1 MRISDWSSD
10 VCSSDLLAIDRGCQ
24 RHDLEVPQLM
34 DFCRL
39 HQYRFERCAKAN
51 LSTDTDEQRLDR
63 LRGFA
68 TCRQQGF
75 IERVAGRQHAN
86 RAFENGWKLLDDLG
100 AAARKIGRAACRER
114 GGQ

>member
-1 MRISDWSSD
+1 
-10 VCSSDLLAIDRGCQ
+10 
-24 RHDLEVPQLM
+24 M

-86 RAFENGWKLLDDLG
+86 RAFEKGWKLLDDLG
-100 AAARKIGRAACRER
+100 AAARSALREDEPADDDR
-114 GGQ
+114 GNDKRSEEHTSELQSLMRISYAV

>member
-1 MRISDWSSD
+1 
-10 VCSSDLLAIDRGCQ
+10 
-24 RHDLEVPQLM
+24 M

-86 RAFENGWKLLDDLG
+86 RAFENGWKLLGDLG
-100 AAARKIGRAACRER
+100 AAAGSEMREDAPPAEDR
-114 GGQ
+114 GNDKNNRNTKNKEKKTE